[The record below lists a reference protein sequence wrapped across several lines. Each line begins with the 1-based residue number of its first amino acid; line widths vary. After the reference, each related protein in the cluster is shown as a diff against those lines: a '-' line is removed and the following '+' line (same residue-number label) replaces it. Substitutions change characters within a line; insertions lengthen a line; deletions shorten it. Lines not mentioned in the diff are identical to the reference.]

1 MRLNMWCWNDI
12 KSWYINVDIVNLPW
26 IDKVYNFELFPYP
39 FRDNTFDEIYCS
51 HVLEHMSD
59 LWKIM
64 EEFTRIWKNWCQIK
78 VKVPYFAS
86 PNAYWDYTHKRS
98 FNTNTFNYFL
108 PECYYNN
115 ANIFTKKLKIHYLS
129 NYNFFKS
136 DLKNL
141 VPDFFIN
148 ILPKIYER
156 FFCYIFPASEIH
168 YLLEIKK

>member
-1 MRLNMWCWNDI
+1 MWCWNDI

-26 IDKVYNFELFPYP
+26 IDKVYNFDTFPYP
-39 FRDNTFDEIYCS
+39 FENNTFDEIYCS
-51 HVLEHMSD
+51 HILEHMSD
-59 LWKIM
+59 LWKVM

-78 VKVPYFAS
+78 IKVPYFSS

-98 FNTNTFNYFL
+98 FNTNTFKYFL
-108 PECYYNN
+108 PECYYNK
-115 ANIFTKKLKIHYLS
+115 ANIITRVFKIHYLS
-129 NYNFFKS
+129 NYNFLKS
-136 DLKNL
+136 DLKNI

-148 ILPKIYER
+148 ILPEIYER